1 MVMVAGKPMKLR
13 VVPADDNGE
22 LEKGDKNHEL
32 EKGDKNG
39 EHEKG
44 DKNVEREK
52 GDNYASETSDSDI
65 KLKPDL
71 VVEETESEKEDL
83 AGYSKNELVEKGL
96 KRIEIMNMS
105 TQEEE
110 VSVSDTSVDH
120 SEDKSKELLNVQE
133 ELLSDGNG
141 ITSEEEEKKS
151 HTDEGFETDANKHD
165 DSAGSPSKSDK
176 ETDLNT
182 DDISFEGV
190 TAKTLHNETIDM
202 LTSIASSREE
212 GQFDSA
218 EISAMGGFCNY
229 LYNSIAGRNML
240 KNY

>member
-1 MVMVAGKPMKLR
+1 MVAGKPMKLR

-22 LEKGDKNHEL
+22 LEKGDKNGEL

-39 EHEKG
+39 ECEKG
-44 DKNVEREK
+44 DKNGEHEK

-83 AGYSKNELVEKGL
+83 AGYSKNELVKKGL
-96 KRIEIMNMS
+96 KRIELMNMS

-120 SEDKSKELLNVQE
+120 SKDKSKELLNVQE

-165 DSAGSPSKSDK
+165 DSAGSPSESDK

-190 TAKTLHNETIDM
+190 TAKTFHNETIDTCSPA
-202 LTSIASSREE
+202 LPVLERRGSLIQLRCQLWVGFVIISIIPLQVET
-212 GQFDSA
+212 
-218 EISAMGGFCNY
+218 C
-229 LYNSIAGRNML
+229 
-240 KNY
+240 